1 MKTHR
6 TPPLVLPNTS
16 AALPV
21 SFEQARQFLG
31 EEAIASG
38 ERRLA
43 IQTAG
48 PWSIICACKG
58 LAVTAEWVPHP
69 SFPGTDRKEVKSYT
83 LHGERALCRAT
94 PSGYALEGEVSI
106 EGKKWRAFT
115 SSLLFRLPDGKLVN
129 CAVLHVCVGQKFSA
143 RG

>member
-6 TPPLVLPNTS
+6 TPLLVLPNTF
-16 AALPV
+16 AALPI

-48 PWSIICACKG
+48 PWSIIRACKG

-69 SFPGTDRKEVKSYT
+69 SFPGTDRKKVKSYT

-94 PSGYALEGEVSI
+94 SSGYVLEGEVSI

-115 SSLLFRLPDGKLVN
+115 SSLLFELPDGKLID